1 MIIEMFKRVW
11 IRFWMRLAGL
21 GPGGRVATRLAS
33 WFAPPYKARHS
44 LAWMN
49 PRGYVSPSATLYHR
63 DLRLDR
69 HVFVG
74 DQVIVFQEGDGGP
87 VTLGAGVRLY
97 GNCLL
102 ETGRGGSITIGTRSR
117 VHRGCHLISYEAPIQ
132 IGCDV
137 GISQNCAFYS
147 YNHGVAADRP
157 VSKQP
162 LASRGAIIVEDHVW
176 FGVGVIVLDGV
187 RIGTGAVIGA
197 GSVVTRDIPAGAIAS
212 GVPARVM
219 KMRDEVSDE
228 RALRERAP
236 RNV

>member
-1 MIIEMFKRVW
+1 MIDMFKRLW
-11 IRFWMRLAGL
+11 IRFWMRLAGR
-21 GPGGRVATRLAS
+21 GPGGRMATRLAT
-33 WFAPPYKARHS
+33 WLAPPYKARHS

-49 PRGYVSPSATLYHR
+49 RRGYISPSATLYHR
-63 DLRLDR
+63 DLRLDP

-74 DQVIVFQEGDGGP
+74 DRVTVFQEGHGGP

-97 GNCLL
+97 GDCLL
-102 ETGRGGSITIGTRSR
+102 ETGDGGSITIGSRSR
-117 VHRGCHLISYEAPIQ
+117 VHQGCQLISYEAPIQ

-147 YNHGVAADRP
+147 YNHGVAPDRP
-157 VSKQP
+157 VSTQP
-162 LASRGAIIVEDHVW
+162 LASRGPIIVEDHVW

-197 GSVVTRDIPAGAIAS
+197 GAVVTRDIPAGAIAS

-228 RALRERAP
+228 RAPQAGAS